1 MNNGKSVAQPGPQMI
16 ARHFGMTR
24 SRLCRFSFPR
34 RLPPLKTKLGP
45 EGIRVIHF
53 VNVETVRN
61 HAPRRHLL

>member
-1 MNNGKSVAQPGPQMI
+1 MNNGKSVAQPGPQMS
-16 ARHFGMTR
+16 ARHFGVTR
-24 SRLCRFSFPR
+24 SRFCRFSFPR